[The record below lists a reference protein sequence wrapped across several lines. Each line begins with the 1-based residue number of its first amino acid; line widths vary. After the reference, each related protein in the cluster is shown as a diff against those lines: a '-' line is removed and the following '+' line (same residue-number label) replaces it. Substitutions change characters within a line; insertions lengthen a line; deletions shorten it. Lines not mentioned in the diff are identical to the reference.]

1 MVQHRNGNA
10 RLAGGLSIVLA
21 LVAPAQFGRTASR
34 LTRPRKP
41 LRA

>member
-1 MVQHRNGNA
+1 MVQRRNGNA

-21 LVAPAQFGRTASR
+21 LVARHNSRTASR